1 MQDPTIKQAQEE
13 LSKITEEF
21 NAQLTEFEQRYGVQ
35 FAYTAFIDHAKDGAV
50 QIRINANL

>member
-13 LSKITEEF
+13 LAQIKGQFEEI
-21 NAQLTEFEQRYGVQ
+21 LTAYERKYNVEIGYTI
-35 FAYTAFIDHAKDGAV
+35 FADHAKDGAV